1 MGVGWG
7 SRWLVKSGQFASQAS
22 QVRGSS
28 RLVQQNS
35 PAGGQTG
42 DTSGCHC
49 QCNRGW
55 WAEREERGKG
65 ARSKVTLTGRQAE
78 IVRTDSRK
86 GRYEGAAGLPRSL
99 EDPVNLPG

>member
-1 MGVGWG
+1 MGWG
-7 SRWLVKSGQFASQAS
+7 ARWLVKSGQSASQAS

-55 WAEREERGKG
+55 WAERGEGKG
-65 ARSKVTLTGRQAE
+65 SEQQVTLTGRQAE
-78 IVRTDSRK
+78 MVRAR
-86 GRYEGAAGLPRSL
+86 
-99 EDPVNLPG
+99 